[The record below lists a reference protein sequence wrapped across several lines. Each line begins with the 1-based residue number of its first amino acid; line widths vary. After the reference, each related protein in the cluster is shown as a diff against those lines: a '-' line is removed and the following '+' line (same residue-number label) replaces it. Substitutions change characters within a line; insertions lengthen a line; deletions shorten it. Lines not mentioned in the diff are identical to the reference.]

1 MKKIKG
7 LFGKYPVTAN
17 SSSYFVATFVGTG
30 AVATVFN
37 RPIQEAIFISVIMA
51 VTGGVVGWVKA
62 IDKDNES
69 E

>member
-17 SSSYFVATFVGTG
+17 SSSYFAATFVGTG
-30 AVATVFN
+30 AVATMFS
-37 RPIQEAIFISVIMA
+37 RPIEEALFMSVIMA
-51 VTGGVVGWVKA
+51 VTGGVVGLVKTV
-62 IDKDNES
+62 DKDNES